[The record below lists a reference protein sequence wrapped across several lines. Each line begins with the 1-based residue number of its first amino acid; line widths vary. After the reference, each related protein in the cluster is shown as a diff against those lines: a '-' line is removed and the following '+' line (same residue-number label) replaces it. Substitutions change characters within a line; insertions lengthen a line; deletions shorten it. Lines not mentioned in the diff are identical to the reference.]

1 MDLIC
6 YVEGE
11 RRSFEIR
18 PGASRRD
25 WMDNAR
31 NRAPYRCTPLVVANG
46 FGWEILTPIGFSAI
60 WNGGQDK
67 EGLVVLEDIGT
78 TPPAHSHFGEGI
90 LTFRMPL
97 MFRTDPGTDLIV
109 QGPMNSPKDAIAPLT
124 GVVESDWG
132 PFSFTMNWK
141 FTRPNTAI
149 RFAKGEPFCNLIPIR
164 REMMEEIHPK
174 MLPISAKPDLKESH
188 AKWLESRVQ
197 FNEDL
202 TKEGSE
208 ARTAKWQK
216 HYQRGIDP
224 YDNSPAPPSHRT
236 KSTLR
241 PFQWIGPSSPE
252 ETQKRK

>member
-6 YVEGE
+6 YLEGDD
-11 RRSFEIR
+11 RSFEIR
-18 PGASRRD
+18 PASGRRD
-25 WMDNAR
+25 WMDNAL

-46 FGWEILTPIGFSAI
+46 FGWEILSPVGFSAI

-67 EGLVVLEDIGT
+67 EGLVVLEDVGT

-97 MFRTDPGTDLIV
+97 VFRTDPGTDLVV
-109 QGPMNSPKDAIAPLT
+109 QGPINRPKDAIAPLT

-141 FTRPNTAI
+141 FTRANTAI
-149 RFAKGEPFCNLIPIR
+149 RFAEGEPFCNIIPVER
-164 REMMEEIHPK
+164 GVLEEIHPK
-174 MLPISAKPDLKESH
+174 MLPISEKPSLRAGHDEWI
-188 AKWLESRVQ
+188 ASRLR
-197 FNEDL
+197 FNEEL

-208 ARTAKWQK
+208 AQASKWQK
-216 HYQRGIDP
+216 HYQRGVDP
-224 YDNSPAPPSHRT
+224 GDSSPAPASHRT

-241 PFQWIGPSSPE
+241 PFQWVEPSRSADA
-252 ETQKRK
+252 